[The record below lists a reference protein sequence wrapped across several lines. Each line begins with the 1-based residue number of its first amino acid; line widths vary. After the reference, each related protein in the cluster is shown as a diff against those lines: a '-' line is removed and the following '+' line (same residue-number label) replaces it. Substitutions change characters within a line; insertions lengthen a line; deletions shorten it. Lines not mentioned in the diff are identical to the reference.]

1 LTNANISR
9 TKPEREKPEP
19 FRRGTGRD
27 IRQQSGNQWPATDLI
42 TSQNWSNLQYRARA
56 WERERESERESPARE
71 RERERER
78 EKSVRALLACIVT
91 LSACARAVVRVESV
105 GGLQVEVE
113 S

>member
-1 LTNANISR
+1 M
-9 TKPEREKPEP
+9 
-19 FRRGTGRD
+19 
-27 IRQQSGNQWPATDLI
+27 
-42 TSQNWSNLQYRARA
+42 RAR
-56 WERERESERESPARE
+56 ERERESERESPARE

-91 LSACARAVVRVESV
+91 LSVCARAVVRVESV